1 MAAHI
6 PVSAFVPAT
15 SVPGSTP
22 KSSPAATQAT
32 KPLRKRG
39 LWRRV
44 IDAIAEARQRQVER
58 EMANYVERSGIAFTD
73 ATEREI
79 ERRFS

>member
-6 PVSAFVPAT
+6 PVSAFFPAT

-22 KSSPAATQAT
+22 PAMPVAT
-32 KPLRKRG
+32 PVRRRG
-39 LWRRV
+39 LWRRL
-44 IDAIAEARQRQVER
+44 IDAIADARQRQVER